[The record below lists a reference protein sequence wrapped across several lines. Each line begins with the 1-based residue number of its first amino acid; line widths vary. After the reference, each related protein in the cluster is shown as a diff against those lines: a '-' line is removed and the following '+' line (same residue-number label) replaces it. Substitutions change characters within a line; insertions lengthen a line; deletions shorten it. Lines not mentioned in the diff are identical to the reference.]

1 MHRAPMHG
9 SRLIWRLGRG
19 STRRTRI
26 VWALAVMS
34 LGTAASRT
42 AGAVH
47 AAPAAGAAASQT
59 AGARP
64 APAPG
69 TAGAQA
75 APAIGTDASQT
86 GRAVPVVRAGPV
98 TFTADIA
105 PIIYERCGMC
115 HHPDG
120 AAPFSLL
127 TYPSA
132 RQRATQIAAV
142 TKSRFMPPWKSEPGY
157 GEFVGQRPLGD
168 AEIDL
173 IQRWVADGAPEG
185 DPRGLPQAAWT
196 EGWQLG
202 KPDLVVNLSRP
213 YVLQAD
219 GTDVSRVFVLPL
231 PVTTTRYVRGLEFRP
246 GNPKVVHHANIR
258 IDRTPASRQLDN
270 QDPAP
275 GYDGLILRSAVYPD
289 GHFLGWTP
297 GQIAPLLPKGLAW
310 RLDPG
315 TDLVVEVHMQPSGKD
330 EVVQPSIGL
339 YFGEDPPER
348 TPAMLRLGRQSI
360 DIAAGEKEYTITDSF
375 VLPVDVEVQAV
386 QPHAHYRAREIRG
399 VATLPDGTTR
409 WLIYIKDWDFRW
421 QHVYR
426 YVTPF
431 ALPRGTTLAMRYTY
445 DNSADNL
452 RNPERPP
459 QRVLWGQ
466 WSKDEMGDLWIQVL
480 TRNDPDLQ
488 ILSGAFRPKL
498 VAEDIVG
505 YETMIRGNPSRAQL
519 HDDVAVLYLDQGRA
533 SEAAAHFE
541 ASVRLKP
548 ESAPA
553 HYNLATTLTLVG
565 RLDEAVGHYQQALQ
579 IRPDYTVAHNNLGD
593 VLLRLGK
600 PDEALEQFREALR
613 LDPAYAEAHYNVGSV
628 LRWRGDV
635 SEAIGQ
641 LRQAARLRPDWA
653 PPVVSLAWALAT
665 AADDGLRNATEAI
678 VFAQRAVNLT
688 GRSDPGALDA
698 LAAAY
703 AAARQFDSA
712 IEASQAAL
720 ELKPEDPLATA
731 IRQRQEQYRQHKPPY

>member
-1 MHRAPMHG
+1 MPHALGLDHL
-9 SRLIWRLGRG
+9 SWRGGATSQRPLVRPL
-19 STRRTRI
+19 
-26 VWALAVMS
+26 VCAVAAMS
-34 LGTAASRT
+34 LGTIAST
-42 AGAVH
+42 SQSSGAI
-47 AAPAAGAAASQT
+47 P
-59 AGARP
+59 P
-64 APAPG
+64 APAIE
-69 TAGAQA
+69 TV
-75 APAIGTDASQT
+75 ASQSAT
-86 GRAVPVVRAGPV
+86 VPPAPAGPV
-98 TFTADIA
+98 SFADIA
-105 PIIYERCGMC
+105 PIMFDRCGMC
-115 HHPDG
+115 HHPGG

-132 RQRATQIAAV
+132 RQRATQVAAV

-157 GEFVGQRPLGD
+157 GEFIGQRPLSD

-173 IQRWVADGAPEG
+173 IQRWVADGALEG
-185 DPRGLPQAAWT
+185 DRRGLPQPRWT

-202 KPDLVVNLSRP
+202 KPDLVVTLSRP
-213 YVLQAD
+213 YALQAD

-231 PVTTTRYVRGLEFRP
+231 PVNTTRFVRGLEFRP

-258 IDRTPASRQLDN
+258 IDRTPASRQLDE

-315 TDLVVEVHMQPSGKD
+315 TDLVVEVHMRPSGKA
-330 EVVQPSIGL
+330 EVVEPSIGL
-339 YFGEDPPER
+339 FFGDDPPER

-360 DIAAGEKEYTITDSF
+360 DIAAGEKDYTVTDSF
-375 VLPVDVEVQAV
+375 ELPVDVEVQAV

-399 VATLPDGTTR
+399 VATLPDGTMK

-426 YVTPF
+426 YATPL
-431 ALPRGTTLAMRYTY
+431 ALPKGTTIAMRYTY
-445 DNSADNL
+445 DNSADNPQ
-452 RNPERPP
+452 NPQQPP

-480 TRNDPDLQ
+480 TQNDRDLH
-488 ILSGAFRPKL
+488 ILSEAFRPKL

-505 YETMIRGNPSRAQL
+505 YETMIRGNPSRSQL
-519 HDDVAVLYLDQGRA
+519 HDDVAVLYLDLGRA
-533 SEAAAHFE
+533 REAAAHFE

-548 ESAPA
+548 ESAAA

-579 IRPDYTVAHNNLGD
+579 IRPDYPAAHNNLGD

-600 PDEALEQFREALR
+600 PDEALDHFREALR

-628 LRWRGDV
+628 FRWRGEG
-635 SEAIGQ
+635 SEAIAQ
-641 LRQAARLRPDWA
+641 FREAVRLKPDWA
-653 PPVVSLAWALAT
+653 PAAINLAWLLAT
-665 AADDGLRNATEAI
+665 APGEGLRNAPEALAL
-678 VFAQRAVNLT
+678 AQRAVELT
-688 GRSDPGALDA
+688 GRKDPGALDVLAAA
-698 LAAAY
+698 LAATG
-703 AAARQFDSA
+703 QFDRA
-712 IEASQAAL
+712 IEVSQAAL
-720 ELKPEDPLATA
+720 ELKPDDSLAET
-731 IRQRQEQYRQHKPPY
+731 IRQRQEQYRQRRPYVSPAGPAGARQP